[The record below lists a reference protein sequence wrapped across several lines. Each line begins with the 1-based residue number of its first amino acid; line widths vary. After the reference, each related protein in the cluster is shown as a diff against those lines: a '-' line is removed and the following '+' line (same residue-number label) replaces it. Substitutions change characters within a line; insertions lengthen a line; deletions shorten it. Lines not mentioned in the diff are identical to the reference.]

1 MYRDPAQRTA
11 EVAGAAQRIDP
22 LPSSAVDR
30 QMLGVIE
37 RLRELHQTPNSG
49 EVHGFYATLAHS
61 PAVSACFLQLG
72 TELSVNSTIP
82 PREREL
88 AILRVGWLCGAPYEW
103 GEHVLIARR
112 IGLSEEAIARAAEGS
127 AAPGWSGRERAML
140 RAVEELHADA
150 MISDASWADLADHFD
165 QRQLLELT
173 MLVGH
178 YHLTAFVQNALRIPL
193 SPRNRGLSA
202 RSEAGYDRDTAAA
215 THA

>member
-1 MYRDPAQRTA
+1 MYRDPSQRTA
-11 EVAGAAQRIDP
+11 DVIGAGQRIDP
-22 LPSSAVDR
+22 LPASAVDQR
-30 QMLGVIE
+30 MLDVIE
-37 RLRELHQTPNSG
+37 RLRVMHGTPLNG
-49 EVHGFYATLAHS
+49 KVHHFYGTLAHS

-72 TELSVNSTIP
+72 TELSANSAIP

-112 IGLSEEAIARAAEGS
+112 IGLSEEEIARVAEGS
-127 AAPGWSGRERAML
+127 DAPGWSGRERAIL

-150 MISDASWADLADHFD
+150 MISDASWADLADYFD
-165 QRQLLELT
+165 QRQLLELP

-193 SPRNRGLSA
+193 SPRNRGLSPQPQA
-202 RSEAGYDRDTAAA
+202 ALATGTAS
-215 THA
+215 